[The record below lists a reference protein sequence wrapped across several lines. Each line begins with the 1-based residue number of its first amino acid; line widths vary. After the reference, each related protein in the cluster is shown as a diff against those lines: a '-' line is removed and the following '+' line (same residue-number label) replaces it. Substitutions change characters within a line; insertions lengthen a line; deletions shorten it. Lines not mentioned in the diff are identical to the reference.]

1 MKKQTPF
8 LNRLQMA
15 VGKFIDNY
23 YWYIFYSYIIIVI
36 ILIGWKAASDID
48 KIIYL
53 P

>member
-1 MKKQTPF
+1 MKKQTPL

-15 VGKFIDNY
+15 AGRFIDNY
-23 YWYIFYSYIIIVI
+23 YWYIIIVI
-36 ILIGWKAASDID
+36 IIIGWKAASDID